1 MRPKRSSRSRLRPTV
16 AMELRVLVCLP
27 QKPMLPRN
35 TSGFPP
41 IRGNKSA
48 RHRKK
53 SFEDLPGPRERQ
65 WASRKETWALGIEPL
80 AFRKETW
87 RGDSFTV
94 NREHPENHVPIRE
107 LSTSFRSRNQGN
119 PSLEELQES
128 GPASG
133 ESLAVVEVM
142 GARDGSAGIIAGA
155 MGADAHAPNAPAF
168 IVPGVLLS
176 NPRTVNPPSREQPE
190 NHELARE
197 LSNLYRISDEN
208 FLEQQN
214 YHGHRNMPSQNI
226 LSISGVRHGIQ
237 ELDHYDSSPDIFN
250 DFQIRD
256 QETPPL
262 EELQESGQT
271 HGNLVAI
278 EEAVGIVRVM
288 GADAHAPNAPAVYS
302 FSIPRTVNLPEN
314 HELARE
320 LSNLNG
326 NWDENFLEQQNYH
339 GHINIP
345 SQDILGMSNGVRH
358 GIQELDHY
366 DSSPDIFNEFQM
378 RTLYPA
384 HQNYEAVDDYP
395 FPVFALVHRA
405 ALQDDEQY
413 PHTPHSTS

>member
-1 MRPKRSSRSRLRPTV
+1 MNLGTLSKDTVDEALQPDVDDEGHHASEEELQESTATNRSNGAPGFGVFAPKANASKEYERISSNQGEQERPPPEE
-16 AMELRVLVCLP
+16 ELR
-27 QKPMLPRN
+27 
-35 TSGFPP
+35 G
-41 IRGNKSA
+41 SA
-48 RHRKK
+48 
-53 SFEDLPGPRERQ
+53 
-65 WASRKETWALGIEPL
+65 WATGEAMGIEKGNVG
-80 AFRKETW
+80 A
-87 RGDSFTV
+87 GDRATRIQEGDMV

-302 FSIPRTVNLPEN
+302 FSIPR
-314 HELARE
+314 
-320 LSNLNG
+320 
-326 NWDENFLEQQNYH
+326 DENFLEQQNYH